1 VVFTR
6 KNRSQIPQ
14 AKLPEIKED
23 RHDIA
28 QTPNKVKRSMIDA
41 ETQTYK
47 TPIQTVD
54 LTHIISEEII

>member
-1 VVFTR
+1 MVVTR
-6 KNRSQIPQ
+6 KNKSQIPQ
-14 AKLPEIKED
+14 AKLHEIKED
-23 RHDIA
+23 KHDTA

-54 LTHIISEEII
+54 LTHILS